1 MASTQWRPG
10 PSRWQERAR
19 AQAGFSLLE
28 ILIVLTVLSILL
40 GLAMPR
46 VDVEAFRLNE
56 AAREVMTALA
66 RAQYRALVH
75 QYDVVVWFEVTDRRI
90 RIHDD
95 RNNDGLVQP
104 GEPVSAVA
112 LPDGVVF
119 GRGSAP
125 QRAMGPGPVTFR
137 QRLGVPYLTFHRN
150 GSASEAGGLYLA
162 STRPGSRA
170 ARAIEVERATGRATW
185 LIYDGTSWR
194 GGS

>member
-1 MASTQWRPG
+1 MAATRRRPG
-10 PSRWQERAR
+10 PSGREERAR
-19 AQAGFSLLE
+19 GQAGFSLLE
-28 ILIVLTVLSILL
+28 VLIIVTVFSILL

-56 AAREVMTALA
+56 AAREVAAALA
-66 RAQYRALVH
+66 RAQYRALLH
-75 QYDVVVWFEVTDRRI
+75 QYDVVVWFEVTDRRV

-137 QRLGVPYLTFHRN
+137 QRLGVPYVTFHRN
-150 GSASEAGGLYLA
+150 GSASEAGGLYLT
-162 STRPGSRA
+162 STRPGSAA

-185 LIYDGTSWR
+185 LLFDGSSWR
-194 GGS
+194 GGT